1 MPVLD
6 YQDIIK
12 DVKARKFAPVYFLQG
27 EEPYFID
34 QVSDY
39 IEEHALSDAE
49 KSFNQTII
57 YGRDVNHQSL
67 MDIVRRYPMMSEK
80 QVVILKEA
88 QNYDQLDKLE
98 SYFDKPMPSTI
109 FVICYKYK
117 KFRKGTKAQ
126 KAVEKNGV
134 FMNSEKL
141 KDQQLPKF
149 IDSKAQAIGLRLDPH
164 AANLLL
170 EYLGN
175 DLSKIE
181 NQLEKLSLNIEQ
193 GRAANSADIEKY
205 IGISKDYNVFELTD
219 ALVRKDLGK
228 AQKIVKYFAGNP
240 KDHHP
245 IMVIAFLYSFYSKA
259 YAYYHYMHVSDNDLM
274 KSLGT
279 YWGAVQN
286 LRTYGKHYTQADAE
300 KSVALLHEYDLKSKG
315 VDFTGN
321 EGDLLRELVFRLMH

>member
-1 MPVLD
+1 MPVLE
-6 YQDIIK
+6 YQDIMK
-12 DVKARKFAPVYFLQG
+12 ELKARKFAPIYFLQG

-34 QVSDY
+34 QVSDF
-39 IEEHALSDAE
+39 IEDNALTDAE
-49 KSFNQTII
+49 KGFNQTII

-88 QNYDQLDKLE
+88 QNYDYLDKLE
-98 SYFDKPMPSTI
+98 SYFEKPMPSTI

-141 KDQQLPKF
+141 KDQQLPRF
-149 IDSKAQAIGLRLDPH
+149 VDAKAQAIGLRLDPH
-164 AANLLL
+164 AANLLV

-259 YAYYHYMHVSDNDLM
+259 YAYFHYKHQNDNDLM
-274 KSLGT
+274 KSLAT

-315 VDFTGN
+315 VDFTGD